1 MDINKVKIKPIRS
14 FIDKYFSLQWC
25 RDNLVVP
32 INIEPSLP
40 PEGELI
46 TIAVANIIFLGT
58 IGKTIKE
65 RLENTGYRC
74 KYIELSSNEIQSVL
88 DLAVEESF
96 VSGNQIGVNEFT
108 EDAVLAALQE
118 SSENSEGNEFSLEFD
133 DFNEEESVQEII
145 DINDEMFNSKTQKAA
160 GLILINACESGVS
173 DIHIEPNELNYKIR
187 VRKDGVL
194 QKFLSIPNLAGRQ
207 LLACLKNM
215 AEMDIAERRASQ
227 DGKILRKYQS
237 KKIEFRCSTAPAKH
251 GEGMVLRILNSDASL
266 LNLDTLVHIENVRN
280 EFRKIINSAN
290 GIIIVSGPTGSG
302 KSTTLASALREIDN
316 GEKKIVTA
324 EDPIE
329 YDLGGDIVQHQI
341 NKAKKQT
348 FSNFLRTFLRQD
360 PDVIL
365 IGETEI
371 LKRQN
376 PQWTQRK
383 QVISIHYSTC

>member
-1 MDINKVKIKPIRS
+1 MDINKVKIKPIRRL
-14 FIDKYFSLQWC
+14 IDKYFSLQWC

-74 KYIELSSNEIQSVL
+74 KYIELSSNEIQNVL

-96 VSGNQIGVNEFT
+96 VSGDQIDVDEFT

-118 SSENSEGNEFSLEFD
+118 SSENSEYDDFSLEFD
-133 DFNEEESVQEII
+133 EFNEEESVQEII
-145 DINDEMFNSKTQKAA
+145 DINDEMFNSKTQRAA
-160 GLILINACESGVS
+160 GLILINACENGVS
-173 DIHIEPNELNYKIR
+173 DIHIEPNEINYKIR

-227 DGKILRKYQS
+227 DGKILRRFQN
-237 KKIEFRCSTAPAKH
+237 KKIEFRC
-251 GEGMVLRILNSDASL
+251 
-266 LNLDTLVHIENVRN
+266 
-280 EFRKIINSAN
+280 
-290 GIIIVSGPTGSG
+290 
-302 KSTTLASALREIDN
+302 
-316 GEKKIVTA
+316 
-324 EDPIE
+324 
-329 YDLGGDIVQHQI
+329 
-341 NKAKKQT
+341 
-348 FSNFLRTFLRQD
+348 
-360 PDVIL
+360 
-365 IGETEI
+365 
-371 LKRQN
+371 
-376 PQWTQRK
+376 
-383 QVISIHYSTC
+383 